1 MPDTYH
7 ERMTSRPDDHGWQ
20 APPRG
25 PGREELLDPSTQ
37 IVADADAYLGQGR
50 HDVGRRISEDQV
62 ELFISADVAGSL
74 QMEFVRHAPDFVA
87 LHDLGTSASLR
98 LLTSLAGAAGARVQ
112 RLSVRRQGH
121 GVALAVL
128 QFVEMPMADGVAVR
142 VYATDLNADSAT
154 RAQVAR
160 VLLAFSRLGVL
171 LVGELLPRALTG
183 QLQPLH
189 EALRRGPWPNREL
202 LLVPLGSGT
211 ALAAQAAQLVAGS
224 PVAAHVTPHADKPR
238 QAWAYIGGAWNRL
251 HAAAA
256 GERTLPTDMALAVPP
271 PRVPDSE
278 AATEPM
284 PLHSMPG
291 PRAPAAAPASPLPM
305 PRPGGVDWQAYVDR
319 CVQVKGTVAVCV
331 FDTHSV
337 QTLAQAGGPP
347 AAERLAQQGAAL
359 LAQMNES
366 TRALGLGPT
375 RGDAAVSTPT
385 HHLLLRAV
393 PGHPGIVLHLV
404 LSAGSGNLTLARM
417 QLDRIEAPPE
427 RRG

>member
-1 MPDTYH
+1 MS
-7 ERMTSRPDDHGWQ
+7 SRTDDHGWQ
-20 APPRG
+20 TPPSG
-25 PGREELLDPSTQ
+25 PGRDELLDPSTQ

-74 QMEFVRHAPDFVA
+74 QMEFVRHAPEFVA
-87 LHDLGTSASLR
+87 LHDLGTSAGLR

-128 QFVEMPMADGVAVR
+128 QFVEMPMADGVPVR
-142 VYATDLNADSAT
+142 VYATDIHADSPT

-171 LVGELLPRALTG
+171 LVGELPPLALAG

-202 LLVPLGSGT
+202 LLMPLGSST
-211 ALAAQAAQLVAGS
+211 ALAAQASQLVAGS
-224 PVAAHVTPHADKPR
+224 PVAAHVTPHADRPR
-238 QAWAYIGGAWNRL
+238 QAWTYIGGAWNRL
-251 HAAAA
+251 HATQA
-256 GERTLPTDMALAVPP
+256 GERLLPTDMALVVPP
-271 PRVPDSE
+271 PRVPDSQ

-284 PLHSMPG
+284 PLHSLPG
-291 PRAPAAAPASPLPM
+291 PRQAAPVPM
-305 PRPGGVDWQAYVDR
+305 PRPGGIDWQAYVER

-331 FDTHSV
+331 FDSHSSKA
-337 QTLAQAGGPP
+337 LAQAGGPP
-347 AAERLAQQGAAL
+347 ASDRLAQQGAAL
-359 LAQMNES
+359 LAQMNDA
-366 TRALGLGPT
+366 TRALGLGTT
-375 RGDAAVSTPT
+375 RGDAAVSTST

-393 PGHPGIVLHLV
+393 PGHVGIVLHLV
-404 LSAGSGNLTLARM
+404 LSASTGNLTLARM